1 MNAEQEPV
9 GISDAMVEQLKQ
21 VAGLDV
27 YEASLVQAG
36 EDVTRVGEQVP
47 AAPVGRPGLRH
58 QRQSI

>member
-1 MNAEQEPV
+1 V
-9 GISDAMVEQLKQ
+9 GISDAIVAQLKQ

-47 AAPVGRPGLRH
+47 AAPVGRPGLRY